1 MNTNTITEKLS
12 YTQFGAI
19 QLKKLAIPGSA
30 SVTVDGRP
38 LPVKSFDLY
47 GAPILP
53 KSVVQVLEQKE
64 IIAKRCN
71 YPIPEVLVTYKEQ
84 EIRSSRANTL
94 QDQSYIESKCK
105 TLKELFA
112 YITEVKVFKKA
123 FPSFRGK
130 SWVLFGRY
138 LLTED
143 GKLFELE
150 SHHDKVHHVL
160 NAKEFSDTD
169 LKLKTPFE
177 IILPS
182 AVDVCPHC
190 LKNFTIADVV
200 NGNFD
205 VETFNGV
212 WHKKCVNEV
221 VTTTNMFKET
231 LKQ

>member
-71 YPIPEVLVTYKEQ
+71 YPIPEVLVTYEEE

-94 QDQSYIESKCK
+94 QDQSYIESKLK
-105 TLKELFA
+105 TLEDFFL
-112 YITEVKVFKKA
+112 YINEVKVFKKA
-123 FPSFRGK
+123 FPTFRGK
-130 SWVLFGRY
+130 SWVLFGKY

-143 GKLFELE
+143 GKLLELE
-150 SHHDKVHHVL
+150 HHYDNIADAI

-177 IILPS
+177 VILPS
-182 AVDVCPHC
+182 AADVCPHC
-190 LKNFTIADVV
+190 LKNFTLADVK
-200 NGNFD
+200 NGNFNN
-205 VETFNGV
+205 ETFSEV
-212 WHKKCVNEV
+212 WHQTCVNEV
-221 VTTTNMFKET
+221 VDTTNSFKET
-231 LKQ
+231 LKK